1 MDIVTIN
8 LDEKRKKFG
17 NKSKPQWY
25 DKELMSKRQSS
36 ITAALDQARATIEAP
51 QTFTIQK
58 RSRRSDLSTI
68 QNSPSSFDLREFKS
82 RNFFDQNI
90 AH

>member
-36 ITAALDQARATIEAP
+36 ITAALD
-51 QTFTIQK
+51 
-58 RSRRSDLSTI
+58 
-68 QNSPSSFDLREFKS
+68 
-82 RNFFDQNI
+82 
-90 AH
+90 